1 MGTDGGEDRA
11 EGYRRECKKRISKVY
26 GKKLKFVP
34 NVPHVPIQNV
44 IVYTEISDDR
54 RYGFLYKLRK
64 GRFASAERSFYAINQ
79 TGLRG
84 GGMPR
89 ARSPKRDEAYKIW
102 LDSGGKKKLKDIAS
116 DLGVSETQIRKW
128 KNLDKWNS
136 NVTNQS
142 KGNVTKRKRGGQP
155 GNHNVIKQAVEQVV
169 KNEDLTDKQRLFCL
183 YYIRCF
189 NATKAYQKAYEC
201 SYETALTNGSALL
214 GNTRIKSEILRLK
227 QNRLNREMLD
237 EADVF
242 QWYLDIARADI
253 KDYVEF
259 GNEEIEVEDKNGN
272 VHTVKVS
279 NVNIKNDSE
288 VDGILV
294 SEISKGRDG
303 VKVKLP
309 DRLKAM
315 EWIADHM
322 DLATEKQRAEIEQMK
337 ANTDRL
343 KRDYSEDE
351 EDGVEILNDT
361 AEKETGKDIGDHH
374 PEVS

>member
-1 MGTDGGEDRA
+1 
-11 EGYRRECKKRISKVY
+11 
-26 GKKLKFVP
+26 
-34 NVPHVPIQNV
+34 
-44 IVYTEISDDR
+44 
-54 RYGFLYKLRK
+54 
-64 GRFASAERSFYAINQ
+64 
-79 TGLRG
+79 
-84 GGMPR
+84 MPR
-89 ARSPKRDEAYKIW
+89 ARSPKRDEAYKMW

-116 DLGVSETQIRKW
+116 DLGVSETQVRKW
-128 KNLDKWNS
+128 KNLDKWKG
-136 NVTNQS
+136 NVTNQL

-155 GNHNVIKQAVEQVV
+155 GKCNTSEEAVEQVSE
-169 KNEDLTDKQRLFCL
+169 NAGLSDKQRLFCL
-183 YYIRCF
+183 LYTRCF

-201 SYETALTNGSALL
+201 SYETAMVNGSDLL
-214 GNTRIKSEILRLK
+214 RNTKVKDEILRLK

-237 EADVF
+237 ESDVF

-259 GNEEIEVEDKNGN
+259 GNEEIEVEDKNGD
-272 VHTVKVS
+272 VHTIKVS

-294 SEISKGRDG
+294 SEISKGKDG

-309 DRLKAM
+309 DKLKAM
-315 EWIADHM
+315 EWIAAHM

-343 KRDYSEDE
+343 KRDSSEDE

-361 AEKETGKDIGDHH
+361 AEKETSKDIGDHH
-374 PEVS
+374 SEIPGDIQQ

>member
-1 MGTDGGEDRA
+1 
-11 EGYRRECKKRISKVY
+11 
-26 GKKLKFVP
+26 
-34 NVPHVPIQNV
+34 
-44 IVYTEISDDR
+44 
-54 RYGFLYKLRK
+54 
-64 GRFASAERSFYAINQ
+64 
-79 TGLRG
+79 
-84 GGMPR
+84 MPR

-128 KNLDKWNS
+128 KNLDQWNG

-142 KGNVTKRKRGGQP
+142 KVNVTKRKRGGQP
-155 GNHNVIKQAVEQVV
+155 SNHNEAKQAVEQVI

-272 VHTVKVS
+272 VRTVKVS
-279 NVNIKNDSE
+279 NVNIKNDSD

-303 VKVKLP
+303 VKV
-309 DRLKAM
+309 
-315 EWIADHM
+315 
-322 DLATEKQRAEIEQMK
+322 
-337 ANTDRL
+337 
-343 KRDYSEDE
+343 
-351 EDGVEILNDT
+351 
-361 AEKETGKDIGDHH
+361 
-374 PEVS
+374 

>member
-1 MGTDGGEDRA
+1 
-11 EGYRRECKKRISKVY
+11 
-26 GKKLKFVP
+26 
-34 NVPHVPIQNV
+34 
-44 IVYTEISDDR
+44 
-54 RYGFLYKLRK
+54 
-64 GRFASAERSFYAINQ
+64 
-79 TGLRG
+79 
-84 GGMPR
+84 MPR

-128 KNLDKWNS
+128 KNLDKWNG

-155 GNHNVIKQAVEQVV
+155 GNCNTSEEAVEQVTE
-169 KNEDLTDKQRLFCL
+169 NADLSDKQRLFCL
-183 YYIRCF
+183 LYIRCF

-201 SYETALTNGSALL
+201 SYETAMVNGSDLL
-214 GNTRIKSEILRLK
+214 RNTKVKDEILRLK

-272 VHTVKVS
+272 VRTVKVS
-279 NVNIKNDSE
+279 NVNIKNDSD

-309 DRLKAM
+309 DKLKAM

-322 DLATEKQRAEIEQMK
+322 DLATDEQKARIEALRAKVKDNGQVSAEDKVKKLFEAIGGALDDE
-337 ANTDRL
+337 AG
-343 KRDYSEDE
+343 SE
-351 EDGVEILNDT
+351 
-361 AEKETGKDIGDHH
+361 
-374 PEVS
+374 

>member
-1 MGTDGGEDRA
+1 
-11 EGYRRECKKRISKVY
+11 
-26 GKKLKFVP
+26 
-34 NVPHVPIQNV
+34 
-44 IVYTEISDDR
+44 
-54 RYGFLYKLRK
+54 
-64 GRFASAERSFYAINQ
+64 
-79 TGLRG
+79 
-84 GGMPR
+84 MPR

-128 KNLDKWNS
+128 KNLDKWNG

-155 GNHNVIKQAVEQVV
+155 GNCNTSEEAVEQVTE
-169 KNEDLTDKQRLFCL
+169 NADLSDKQRLFCL
-183 YYIRCF
+183 LYIRCF

-201 SYETALTNGSALL
+201 SYEPAMVNGSDLL
-214 GNTRIKSEILRLK
+214 RNTKVKDEILRLK

-272 VHTVKVS
+272 VRTVKVS
-279 NVNIKNDSE
+279 NVNIKNDSD

-303 VKVKLP
+303 VKVKLL
-309 DRLKAM
+309 DKLKAM
-315 EWIADHM
+315 EWIAEHM
-322 DLATEKQRAEIEQMK
+322 DLATEKQQAEIDALRAKVKDNGQVSAEDKVKKLFEMIGGVLDDE
-337 ANTDRL
+337 AG
-343 KRDYSEDE
+343 SE
-351 EDGVEILNDT
+351 
-361 AEKETGKDIGDHH
+361 
-374 PEVS
+374 

>member
-1 MGTDGGEDRA
+1 
-11 EGYRRECKKRISKVY
+11 
-26 GKKLKFVP
+26 
-34 NVPHVPIQNV
+34 
-44 IVYTEISDDR
+44 
-54 RYGFLYKLRK
+54 
-64 GRFASAERSFYAINQ
+64 
-79 TGLRG
+79 
-84 GGMPR
+84 MPR
-89 ARSPKRDEAYKIW
+89 ARSPKRDEAYKMW

-128 KNLDKWNS
+128 KNLDQWNG

-155 GNHNVIKQAVEQVV
+155 SNHNEAKQAVEQVI
-169 KNEDLTDKQRLFCL
+169 KNEDLSDKQRLFCL
-183 YYIRCF
+183 LYIRCF

-201 SYETALTNGSALL
+201 SYETAMVNGSDLL
-214 GNTRIKSEILRLK
+214 RNTKVKDEILRLK

-272 VHTVKVS
+272 VRTVKVS
-279 NVNIKNDSE
+279 NVNIKNDSD

-303 VKVKLP
+303 VKVKLL
-309 DRLKAM
+309 DKLKAM
-315 EWIADHM
+315 EWIAEHM
-322 DLATEKQRAEIEQMK
+322 DLATEKQQAEIDALRAKVKDNGQVSAEDKVKKLFEMIGGVLDDE
-337 ANTDRL
+337 AG
-343 KRDYSEDE
+343 SE
-351 EDGVEILNDT
+351 
-361 AEKETGKDIGDHH
+361 
-374 PEVS
+374 

>member
-1 MGTDGGEDRA
+1 
-11 EGYRRECKKRISKVY
+11 
-26 GKKLKFVP
+26 
-34 NVPHVPIQNV
+34 
-44 IVYTEISDDR
+44 
-54 RYGFLYKLRK
+54 
-64 GRFASAERSFYAINQ
+64 
-79 TGLRG
+79 
-84 GGMPR
+84 MPR
-89 ARSPKRDEAYKIW
+89 ARSPKRDEAYKMW

-128 KNLDKWNS
+128 KNLDKWNG

-155 GNHNVIKQAVEQVV
+155 GNCNTSEEAVEQVTE
-169 KNEDLTDKQRLFCL
+169 NADLSDKQRLFCL
-183 YYIRCF
+183 LYIRCF

-201 SYETALTNGSALL
+201 SYETAMVNGSDLL
-214 GNTRIKSEILRLK
+214 RNTKVKDEILRLK

-272 VHTVKVS
+272 VRTVKVS
-279 NVNIKNDSE
+279 NVNIKNDSD

-303 VKVKLP
+303 VKVKLL
-309 DRLKAM
+309 DKLKAM
-315 EWIADHM
+315 EWIAEHM
-322 DLATEKQRAEIEQMK
+322 DLATEKQQAEIDALRAKVKDNGQVSAEDKVKQLFEMIGGVLDDE
-337 ANTDRL
+337 AG
-343 KRDYSEDE
+343 SE
-351 EDGVEILNDT
+351 
-361 AEKETGKDIGDHH
+361 
-374 PEVS
+374 

>member
-1 MGTDGGEDRA
+1 
-11 EGYRRECKKRISKVY
+11 
-26 GKKLKFVP
+26 
-34 NVPHVPIQNV
+34 
-44 IVYTEISDDR
+44 
-54 RYGFLYKLRK
+54 
-64 GRFASAERSFYAINQ
+64 
-79 TGLRG
+79 
-84 GGMPR
+84 MPR

-128 KNLDKWNS
+128 KNLDKWNG

-155 GNHNVIKQAVEQVV
+155 GNCNTSEEAVEQVTE
-169 KNEDLTDKQRLFCL
+169 NADLSDKQRLFCL
-183 YYIRCF
+183 LYIRCF

-201 SYETALTNGSALL
+201 SYETAMVNGSDLL
-214 GNTRIKSEILRLK
+214 RNTKVKDEILRLK

-272 VHTVKVS
+272 VRTVKVS
-279 NVNIKNDSE
+279 NVNIKNDSD

-303 VKVKLP
+303 VKVKLL
-309 DRLKAM
+309 DKLKAM
-315 EWIADHM
+315 EWIAEHM
-322 DLATEKQRAEIEQMK
+322 DLATEKQQAEIDALRAKVKDNGQVSAEDKVKKLFEMIGGVLDDE
-337 ANTDRL
+337 AG
-343 KRDYSEDE
+343 SE
-351 EDGVEILNDT
+351 
-361 AEKETGKDIGDHH
+361 
-374 PEVS
+374 

>member
-1 MGTDGGEDRA
+1 
-11 EGYRRECKKRISKVY
+11 
-26 GKKLKFVP
+26 
-34 NVPHVPIQNV
+34 
-44 IVYTEISDDR
+44 
-54 RYGFLYKLRK
+54 
-64 GRFASAERSFYAINQ
+64 
-79 TGLRG
+79 
-84 GGMPR
+84 MPR

-102 LDSGGKKKLKDIAS
+102 IDSCGKKKLKDIAS

-272 VHTVKVS
+272 VHAVKVS

-288 VDGILV
+288 VDGILI

-309 DRLKAM
+309 DKLKAM

-322 DLATEKQRAEIEQMK
+322 DLATDEQKARIEQMK
-337 ANTDRL
+337 ANTERL
-343 KRDYSEDE
+343 KRDSSEDE

>member
-1 MGTDGGEDRA
+1 
-11 EGYRRECKKRISKVY
+11 
-26 GKKLKFVP
+26 
-34 NVPHVPIQNV
+34 
-44 IVYTEISDDR
+44 
-54 RYGFLYKLRK
+54 
-64 GRFASAERSFYAINQ
+64 
-79 TGLRG
+79 
-84 GGMPR
+84 MPR

-288 VDGILV
+288 VDGILI

-309 DRLKAM
+309 DKLKAM

-322 DLATEKQRAEIEQMK
+322 DLATDEQKARIEQMK
-337 ANTDRL
+337 ANTERL
-343 KRDYSEDE
+343 KRDSSEDE

>member
-1 MGTDGGEDRA
+1 
-11 EGYRRECKKRISKVY
+11 
-26 GKKLKFVP
+26 
-34 NVPHVPIQNV
+34 
-44 IVYTEISDDR
+44 
-54 RYGFLYKLRK
+54 
-64 GRFASAERSFYAINQ
+64 
-79 TGLRG
+79 
-84 GGMPR
+84 MPR
-89 ARSPKRDEAYKIW
+89 ARSPKRDEAYKMW

-136 NVTNQS
+136 NVTIPS

-155 GNHNVIKQAVEQVV
+155 GNHSEVKQAVEQVIE
-169 KNEDLTDKQRLFCL
+169 NEDLTDKQRLFCL
-183 YYIRCF
+183 HYVRCF

-201 SYETALTNGSALL
+201 SYDVANAEGYKFLVNPC
-214 GNTRIKSEILRLK
+214 IKSEILRLK

-259 GNEEIEVEDKNGN
+259 GNEEIEIEDKQGN

-294 SEISKGRDG
+294 SEISKGKDG

-309 DRLKAM
+309 DKLKAM

-322 DLATEKQRAEIEQMK
+322 DLATEKQRAEIDALK
-337 ANTDRL
+337 AKVKDNGQISTEDKVRKL
-343 KRDYSEDE
+343 FEAIGGVLDDEAGSE
-351 EDGVEILNDT
+351 
-361 AEKETGKDIGDHH
+361 
-374 PEVS
+374 

>member
-1 MGTDGGEDRA
+1 
-11 EGYRRECKKRISKVY
+11 
-26 GKKLKFVP
+26 
-34 NVPHVPIQNV
+34 
-44 IVYTEISDDR
+44 
-54 RYGFLYKLRK
+54 
-64 GRFASAERSFYAINQ
+64 
-79 TGLRG
+79 
-84 GGMPR
+84 MPR
-89 ARSPKRDEAYKIW
+89 ARSPKRDEAYRIW

-128 KNLDKWNS
+128 KNLDQWNG

-155 GNHNVIKQAVEQVV
+155 SNHNEAKQAVEQVI

-183 YYIRCF
+183 HYVRCF
-189 NATKAYQKAYEC
+189 NATKAYQKAYGVDY
-201 SYETALTNGSALL
+201 STAAAIGYRMFENDGV
-214 GNTRIKSEILRLK
+214 KDEILRLK

-272 VHTVKVS
+272 VRTVKVS
-279 NVNIKNDSE
+279 NVNIKNDSD

-303 VKVKLP
+303 VKVKLL
-309 DRLKAM
+309 DKLKAM
-315 EWIADHM
+315 EWIAEHM
-322 DLATEKQRAEIEQMK
+322 DLATEKQQAEIDALRAKVKDNGQVS
-337 ANTDRL
+337 A
-343 KRDYSEDE
+343 EDKVKKLFE
-351 EDGVEILNDT
+351 AIGGALDDEAG
-361 AEKETGKDIGDHH
+361 AE
-374 PEVS
+374 

>member
-1 MGTDGGEDRA
+1 
-11 EGYRRECKKRISKVY
+11 
-26 GKKLKFVP
+26 
-34 NVPHVPIQNV
+34 
-44 IVYTEISDDR
+44 
-54 RYGFLYKLRK
+54 
-64 GRFASAERSFYAINQ
+64 
-79 TGLRG
+79 
-84 GGMPR
+84 MPR

-128 KNLDKWNS
+128 KNLDKWNG

-155 GNHNVIKQAVEQVV
+155 GNCNTSEEAVEQVTE
-169 KNEDLTDKQRLFCL
+169 NADLSDKQRLFCL
-183 YYIRCF
+183 LYIRCF

-201 SYETALTNGSALL
+201 SYETAMVNGSDLL
-214 GNTRIKSEILRLK
+214 RNTKVKDEILRLK

-272 VHTVKVS
+272 VRTVKVS
-279 NVNIKNDSE
+279 NVNIKNDSD

-303 VKVKLP
+303 VKVKLL
-309 DRLKAM
+309 DKLKAM
-315 EWIADHM
+315 EWIAEHM
-322 DLATEKQRAEIEQMK
+322 DLATEKQQAEIDAFY
-337 ANTDRL
+337 ANTQ
-343 KRDYSEDE
+343 
-351 EDGVEILNDT
+351 G
-361 AEKETGKDIGDHH
+361 
-374 PEVS
+374 